1 MLANIVELPKPHL
14 DARLFGARRISALTD
29 ESLFERTGLRIAFTA
44 RGGGVS
50 EAPYDSLN
58 LGSHVDDD
66 LSAVEVNR
74 ALLLEALG
82 AADAPLLVPSQVH
95 GDEAVEV
102 TSADA
107 AAVEEARRHAA
118 AGADILVVGAPEV
131 VALLCFADCVPVIV
145 AAPSGRFAVAHAGW
159 RGAVAGVAGKAARL
173 VAAREAAETGVDERT
188 AASTLNAYLGPH
200 IRACCFETGADVREQ
215 FVQRFGA
222 EVAPDAHHVDLA
234 RAITR
239 DLEQAGV
246 QPSRIA
252 DAGVCTVCHS
262 DEYFSYR
269 ASGGRCGRHGAFAVL
284 QKG

>member
-1 MLANIVELPKPHL
+1 MPANIVELPKPHL

-29 ESLFERTGLRIAFTA
+29 QALFERTGLRIAFTA

-66 LSAVEVNR
+66 LSAVEANR

-82 AADAPLLVPSQVH
+82 AADVSLLVPNQVH

-102 TSADA
+102 TSVDA
-107 AAVEEARRHAA
+107 AAVEEARRRAA
-118 AGADILVVGAPEV
+118 AGADILVVDASEV
-131 VALLCFADCVPVIV
+131 AALLCFADCVPVIV

-173 VAAREAAETGVDERT
+173 VAAREAAVTGTDERT
-188 AASTLNAYLGPH
+188 AASMLNAYLGPH

-215 FVQRFGA
+215 FVQRFGV